1 MIGMSLH
8 YLFSFPAALPL
19 SSLCVHSCGSAVQ
32 VCGGILG
39 TTILWACFS
48 THHLRTYELFDGT
61 NVWQKLVMSILVS
74 FLSTFVLV
82 ITNFAVVQP
91 VGHKRGRGWARGRAR
106 GGAACSEEKRRRN
119 SS

>member
-1 MIGMSLH
+1 VSA
-8 YLFSFPAALPL
+8 LFAFVPLACPCPFPFALAL
-19 SSLCVHSCGSAVQ
+19 LLQ

-91 VGHKRGRGWARGRAR
+91 VGHKHPAVQGAREEGERRSGLLRGDMW
-106 GGAACSEEKRRRN
+106 RN